1 MWNLQPWP
9 CTTWGKYSNR
19 LVKKSKNQP
28 FFFNIWGYVNRL
40 GVALVQMVS
49 DL

>member
-1 MWNLQPWP
+1 MAMYNLGQIFKQ
-9 CTTWGKYSNR
+9 TG
-19 LVKKSKNQP
+19 VKKSKNQP